1 MNEFIIEQD
10 RVRISIKS
18 ILVGQDLC
26 IIISGGDVPHI
37 GCVTLSI
44 CGGSMHSN
52 INSCTTSVL
61 NLSGHKDDKVAKY
74 IADKVSPI
82 LNRNVVIIGGM
93 HVDNI
98 EPKEIDFILSSSDK
112 IAERII
118 DVYNI
123 V

>member
-26 IIISGGDVPHI
+26 IIISGGDIPHI

-44 CGGSMHSN
+44 CGESIHSN
-52 INSCTTSVL
+52 GNSCTTSVL
-61 NLSGHKDDKVAKY
+61 NLSGHKDDKVVKY

-82 LNRNVVIIGGM
+82 LNRNVVIIGGI
-93 HVDNI
+93 HIDNI
-98 EPKEIDFILSSSDK
+98 EQKEIDFILSSSDE

-118 DVYNI
+118 DMYL
-123 V
+123 

>member
-1 MNEFIIEQD
+1 MNEFIIEKD

-26 IIISGGDVPHI
+26 IIISGGDIPHI

-44 CGGSMHSN
+44 CGESMHSN
-52 INSCTTSVL
+52 SNSCTTSVL

-82 LNRNVVIIGGM
+82 LKRNVVIIGGI
-93 HVDNI
+93 HIDNI
-98 EPKEIDFILSSSDK
+98 EQKEIDFILSSSDE

-118 DVYNI
+118 DMYI
-123 V
+123 